1 MNATA
6 VSTKMPGSWK
16 WQVIPVAFL
25 VIWSCI
31 IFVNT
36 LRNNFVYDDSVTI
49 VNNHLIKNW
58 DNFRTLFSFQY
69 FMLSGEISYRP
80 VVTFTYFLDYSLWG
94 ENPSGYHFTN
104 LLFHIANVTVFYFF
118 IKKITRI
125 HSLAFISALLFATHP
140 VITETVNSISYRED
154 ILAAFFYL
162 MTFILFLKIDDG
174 LKKKG
179 AFYLCYSG
187 SLTFYALSLFSKEMA
202 VTLPVM
208 LVIYTFF
215 FPSKNNPFKEC
226 VKKMKGVY
234 IGYFLVTCCYLIIQF
249 WVFKDVSINLS
260 ESGQSIFV
268 MFKVLASYIKLLFLP
283 FDLNADYVILPV
295 LADVVSFSISVV
307 LIIVLIIVLLRIGK
321 GNKLFCFFAVWFFVT
336 LSPVS
341 NIIPLSNIMSERYMY
356 IPLMGFSGAVG
367 VLFWKGVSENIFAKI
382 CFGVILIVFAFI
394 SISRN
399 VVWHDEF
406 ALWHDAL
413 AREPDSARAHHNLG
427 VVYNSKGMYEK
438 AEYEYKKTLEIKP
451 NDAGAYY
458 NLGNLYE
465 RKELIGDAI
474 AAYEKAIQSNPYH
487 ADAYNNIGNIYKK
500 KKQYPAAV
508 KMYEKAIR
516 CNPFDFRYHSNLG
529 LIYLETKN
537 YRESVDAF
545 LKALKIAPDKSS
557 THNSLGN
564 VLKEMGDF
572 DGAEEAYKTALQLD
586 PADANIHNSLGM
598 LYTNMKQFDKAMREF
613 DTAIRL
619 DPKMASAY
627 NNLGI
632 AYANKGDG
640 EKAAEALNTAVALG
654 FDGADVH
661 NNLACVYMTMG
672 MTDNAIRELDIVLE
686 YDQTDCNAHC
696 NLGIAYLSKKNVDK
710 AISEFEEAIKINAD
724 DADFHHYLG
733 NALME
738 KGRYGEAV
746 DAFARA
752 IEINP
757 ENSSVHKALGVVY
770 ANYFN
775 NTRKALFH
783 LKETL
788 RLNPNQPM
796 AGEIEAAIVTLSGG
810 SDGMAQKP

>member
-16 WQVIPVAFL
+16 WQVIPVAFM

-80 VVTFTYFLDYSLWG
+80 MVTFTYFLDYSLWG

-367 VLFWKGVSENIFAKI
+367 VLFWKGVSENIFA
-382 CFGVILIVFAFI
+382 
-394 SISRN
+394 
-399 VVWHDEF
+399 
-406 ALWHDAL
+406 
-413 AREPDSARAHHNLG
+413 
-427 VVYNSKGMYEK
+427 
-438 AEYEYKKTLEIKP
+438 
-451 NDAGAYY
+451 
-458 NLGNLYE
+458 
-465 RKELIGDAI
+465 
-474 AAYEKAIQSNPYH
+474 
-487 ADAYNNIGNIYKK
+487 
-500 KKQYPAAV
+500 
-508 KMYEKAIR
+508 
-516 CNPFDFRYHSNLG
+516 
-529 LIYLETKN
+529 
-537 YRESVDAF
+537 
-545 LKALKIAPDKSS
+545 
-557 THNSLGN
+557 
-564 VLKEMGDF
+564 
-572 DGAEEAYKTALQLD
+572 
-586 PADANIHNSLGM
+586 
-598 LYTNMKQFDKAMREF
+598 
-613 DTAIRL
+613 
-619 DPKMASAY
+619 
-627 NNLGI
+627 
-632 AYANKGDG
+632 
-640 EKAAEALNTAVALG
+640 
-654 FDGADVH
+654 
-661 NNLACVYMTMG
+661 
-672 MTDNAIRELDIVLE
+672 
-686 YDQTDCNAHC
+686 
-696 NLGIAYLSKKNVDK
+696 
-710 AISEFEEAIKINAD
+710 
-724 DADFHHYLG
+724 
-733 NALME
+733 
-738 KGRYGEAV
+738 
-746 DAFARA
+746 
-752 IEINP
+752 
-757 ENSSVHKALGVVY
+757 
-770 ANYFN
+770 
-775 NTRKALFH
+775 
-783 LKETL
+783 
-788 RLNPNQPM
+788 
-796 AGEIEAAIVTLSGG
+796 
-810 SDGMAQKP
+810 

>member
-1 MNATA
+1 M
-6 VSTKMPGSWK
+6 
-16 WQVIPVAFL
+16 
-25 VIWSCI
+25 
-31 IFVNT
+31 
-36 LRNNFVYDDSVTI
+36 
-49 VNNHLIKNW
+49 
-58 DNFRTLFSFQY
+58 
-69 FMLSGEISYRP
+69 
-80 VVTFTYFLDYSLWG
+80 VTFTYFLDYSLWG

>member
-80 VVTFTYFLDYSLWG
+80 MVTFTYFLDYSLWG

-686 YDQTDCNAHC
+686 YDQTDCYAHC